1 MNEVKNESRNNEK
14 FLIQKL
20 FDKIF
25 EMGNVSETDK
35 KTVNDALNKEL
46 LEKPFR
52 VAVIGQSGVGK

>member
-25 EMGNVSETDK
+25 EMETYQK
-35 KTVNDALNKEL
+35 QTRKL
-46 LEKPFR
+46 
-52 VAVIGQSGVGK
+52 SMMH